1 MAETGVGP
9 LYHLR
14 YSPNF
19 YPIERAF
26 AKLNSR
32 LRTAAAR
39 TLDDLHDAIRKT
51 LGQFTST
58 ECTNHIEAAGYENDL
73 ALEDNQ
79 MPL

>member
-1 MAETGVGP
+1 MAETGEGL
-9 LYHLR
+9 LYLLR

-26 AKLNSR
+26 TKLNSR

-39 TLDDLHDAIRKT
+39 TLDDLHDAIRET

-58 ECTNHIEAAGYENDL
+58 ECTNHIEAAVYENDL
-73 ALEDNQ
+73 ALQDTQ